1 MTTETNP
8 LSVQQETLTPRGYKP
23 DRSWRK
29 LAFKGLITLFFI
41 VYSVITLSPFYILF
55 VRTFVGTKDATD
67 LWLWLP
73 PAEEISLEA
82 DLGNM
87 SVFYNLDLNKVKRDL
102 GIAETEYIN
111 PKWKLKRI
119 AEEYN
124 IPEYKIRNYFQPFV
138 RYNGWIVLLTNDRFL
153 PSLIRTVIVTVG
165 SVIGINALSVL
176 TASAIAGLRR
186 RYQMFVYNVYLLQAV
201 IPIMLILVPQF
212 IIVQWFLTRLPGYAD
227 PGLMREASQIWVIIL
242 LHIQGTALSTMI
254 FTAYISTIP
263 AELEDAAY
271 IDGASRWQYT
281 RYILFPLMKVPIAG
295 VTVVMLPY
303 FWNDFIAPY
312 VYLDPSNTTLL
323 PLIQSFA
330 GQYTTN
336 FQVIF
341 AGIFI
346 STIPLVIVYILF
358 RRLFVEGVMAG
369 AVKG

>member
-1 MTTETNP
+1 MIETKT
-8 LSVQQETLTPRGYKP
+8 VQSQKKKVGPHTYKAS
-23 DRSWRK
+23 RNRRK
-29 LAFKGLITLFFI
+29 LVFKFLITTFFVVYSLITL
-41 VYSVITLSPFYILF
+41 TPFYILF

-73 PAEEISLEA
+73 PAEPISLEA
-82 DLGNM
+82 DIGNL
-87 SVFYNLDLNKVKRDL
+87 SVFYNLDINRVKKDL
-102 GIAETEYIN
+102 GIPETEYIN

-119 AEEYN
+119 AEAYN
-124 IPEYKIRNYFQPFV
+124 IPEVEIRNYFQPFV
-138 RYNGWIVLLTNDRFL
+138 RYNGWIALLTDPLFI
-153 PSLIRTVIVTVG
+153 PSLLRTVMVTVG
-165 SVIGINALSVL
+165 SVVGINVLSIL
-176 TASAIAGLRR
+176 TASAIAGLRH
-186 RYQMFVYNVYLLQAV
+186 RYQMFVYNIYLLQAV

-212 IIVQWFLTRLPGYAD
+212 ILVQWFLNKIPAYAD
-227 PGLMREASQIWVIIL
+227 PGWVREISQIWVIIL

-254 FTAYISTIP
+254 FTSYISTLP

-281 RYILFPLMKVPIAG
+281 RYILFPLMKVPVAG

-312 VYLDPSNTTLL
+312 VYLDPSNTTLF

-341 AGIFI
+341 AGIFA
-346 STIPLVIVYILF
+346 STVPLVIVYILF
-358 RRLFVEGVMAG
+358 RGWFIQGVMAG